1 MNLIASRVFS
11 GVLLAGTV
19 FNLAFP
25 PLLAADESERALDP
39 AEILAY
45 QGDVTLS
52 QTEIDAAF
60 SKLPPEERLRFIRDG
75 AKVDQLIRALLK
87 RKVIAADAEKAGFD
101 RDEIVAARVS
111 LEADRELADA
121 WLQKLMTEMPPADYE
136 TMAREDYLANPD
148 GYRTPEILDVSHI
161 LVGTDD
167 RSQAAA
173 RALAD
178 SLAARLREDPS
189 LFDDLVAEHSD
200 DPAKVNNG
208 GRYRDMRRGMM
219 AKPFEDAAFKL
230 AQAGDISKPVQTNY
244 GWHIIRLNARYGN
257 ELQDFSE
264 VRDEALARAKQKHF
278 ETYRQNYFNRVLSEP
293 VVVPAESV
301 EIMAKRHFGENL
313 ELAPN
318 PGR

>member
-1 MNLIASRVFS
+1 MNLIASRVLS
-11 GVLLAGTV
+11 GVILAGT
-19 FNLAFP
+19 FLHFALSP
-25 PLLAADESERALDP
+25 PLAADDAQHPFDP

-52 QTEIDAAF
+52 QAEIDAAF

-87 RKVIAADAEKAGFD
+87 RKAVAADAVKAGFD
-101 RDEIVAARVS
+101 KDKVVAARVS

-121 WLQKLMTEMPPADYE
+121 WLQKLMTDMPPADYE
-136 TMAREDYLANPD
+136 TLAREDYLANPD
-148 GYRTPEILDVSHI
+148 SYRSPEILDVSHI
-161 LVGTDD
+161 LIGTDG

-173 RALAD
+173 RALAE
-178 SLAARLREDPS
+178 SLEARLREDPS
-189 LFDDLVAEHSD
+189 LFDEFVSEHSD

-208 GRYRDMRRGMM
+208 GRYRDMQRGMM
-219 AKPFEDAAFKL
+219 AKPFEDAAFGL
-230 AQAGDISKPVQTNY
+230 AQPGDLSKPVQTSY
-244 GWHIIRLNARYGN
+244 GWHIIRLNARSGN
-257 ELQDFSE
+257 ELREFSE
-264 VRDEALARAKQKHF
+264 VRDEAVVRAQQKHL
-278 ETYRQNYFNRVLSEP
+278 ERYRENYFNRVLAEP